1 MEKENLKKIIK
12 NYKWYEKIQIKL
24 LEKLIL
30 KLYHNIRIEIVNTII
45 EK

>member
-12 NYKWYEKIQIKL
+12 NYKWYEKFQIKL

-30 KLYHNIRIEIVNTII
+30 KLYHNIRIEIVNAII